1 MRAVFIP
8 TSFNLITSTGTGD
21 SVFTR
26 PFPLLPTKMTSCK
39 SVVLAVKITF
49 KLPPVNLSTL
59 LSNPTELNSI
69 SSFKVALILKLPFFA
84 EVEMDLLVTAFT
96 VTPSSAFPLLSVTV
110 PFAVCF
116 CAKVVMDNKV
126 NTKLKGRINFL
137 NIWG

>member
-21 SVFTR
+21 SVFTL

-39 SVVLAVKITF
+39 SLVLADKITF
-49 KLPPVNLSTL
+49 KLPPVNLTTL
-59 LSNPTELNSI
+59 LSNPTKLNSI
-69 SSFKVALILKLPFFA
+69 NSFNVALTLKLPFLPEA
-84 EVEMDLLVTAFT
+84 ASALLDKAFT
-96 VTPSSAFPLLSVTV
+96 VTPSSAFPLLSKIV

-126 NTKLKGRINFL
+126 NTRLKGRINFL
-137 NIWG
+137 NIRG